1 MTPSLGRAAARW
13 TKAPR
18 ALFSRAFAVGFAI
31 AALVLAAASAGVFA
45 GGDPA
50 AAAGRGALI
59 TLGLNL
65 LLIAGLA
72 AYLGGRFW
80 RLITGRAA
88 GDPAPKLHLRFAGL
102 FSLVAIA
109 PAVVVAVLLGALFTR
124 GMDSWFSERT
134 QSLVEDA
141 VSVAASY
148 VQETEEVFSGETAA
162 MATDL
167 NPQAS
172 LLGESRIEYGKLLAA
187 QAEYRAFIAS
197 YVIDRSGTVLSR
209 FEYDTA
215 PPYAAPNLTAF
226 ARADE
231 GEVALRVDPARD
243 AYYALFKLSA
253 YPEDAYLYTV
263 RSVQAGILA
272 YLRAAEAS
280 NAAYAEAEASRGRLQ
295 WLYMLL
301 YLETTLLVLIGAAGF
316 GLSAANQVV
325 GPVGRLVE
333 GAERVRDGDL
343 SARVEATSE
352 HDEIA
357 ALSLAFNEMTARL
370 ASQRSELV
378 EAKSEAERRREFTEA
393 VLSGVSAGVVGVDAV
408 NRVTLANRSALA
420 LLGAETEAELVR
432 QDVTE
437 VAPELAAIVRSARA
451 ATDFVAD
458 DQVDLLRRG
467 DMRRLNVRAAA
478 SRDGSGAVVVTFDDI
493 TRLVMD
499 QRNAAWRDVARR
511 IAHEIKNPLTP
522 IQLSAE
528 RLRRK
533 YLKDI
538 QGDREVFGRCVDTIV
553 RQVSDIGR
561 MVDEFSSFAR
571 MPEPRLA
578 GVEMGELVR
587 SAAFAQRVASP
598 NIEVT
603 IDAPEEPVTVYCDER
618 LIAQALANVLKNA
631 AEAISAREDE
641 EPGAKATPWRIKASL
656 RAEDDNAVLEIT
668 DDGAGWPDAPREQ
681 LAEPYMTTREKG
693 TGLGLAIVRRV
704 MEDHHGRLELADRLD
719 GERGAVVRL
728 VLPLHAEMGEG
739 PATPAE
745 RVTV

>member
-1 MTPSLGRAAARW
+1 MAPNLGRAAARW
-13 TKAPR
+13 TRAPK
-18 ALFSRAFAVGFAI
+18 ALFSRAFAIGFAV
-31 AALVLAAASAGVFA
+31 AALVLVAASARVFA

-50 AAAGRGALI
+50 AAAGRGALV
-59 TLGLNL
+59 TLAFNL
-65 LLIAGLA
+65 MLIAGLA

-80 RLITGRAA
+80 RLVMGRAA

-141 VSVAASY
+141 VRVAASY
-148 VQETEEVFSGETAA
+148 VQETEEIISGETAA

-172 LLGESRIEYGKLLAA
+172 LLRESRIEYGKLLAA
-187 QAEYRAFIAS
+187 QAEYRSFISA

-215 PPYAAPNLTAF
+215 PPYVAPNLGAF
-226 ARADE
+226 ATADE
-231 GEVALRVDPARD
+231 GRVTLRVDAGRD
-243 AYYALFKLSA
+243 AYYALIKLTS
-253 YPEDAYLYTV
+253 YEETYLYTV
-263 RSVQAGILA
+263 RRVEGGILA

-280 NAAYAEAEASRGRLQ
+280 NASYAEAEASRGRLRL
-295 WLYMLL
+295 LYTLL
-301 YLETTLLVLIGAAGF
+301 YLETALLVLIGAAGF
-316 GLSAANQVV
+316 GLTAANQVV
-325 GPVGRLVE
+325 GPVGRLME

-343 SARVEATSE
+343 SVRVDASSE
-352 HDEIA
+352 HDELT
-357 ALSLAFNEMTARL
+357 ALTRAFNEMAARL
-370 ASQRSELV
+370 GSQRHELV
-378 EAKSEAERRREFTEA
+378 EATGEAERRREFTEA
-393 VLSGVSAGVVGVDAV
+393 VLSGVSAGVVGVDAS
-408 NRVTLANRSALA
+408 NRLTLINRSALA
-420 LLGAETEAELVR
+420 LLGAEAESDLVD
-432 QDVTE
+432 QDVIE
-437 VAPELAAIVRSARA
+437 VAPELAGIVRSARA
-451 ATDFVAD
+451 APDFVAD
-458 DQVDLLRRG
+458 GQADLMRRG
-467 DMRRLNVRAAA
+467 DMRRLSVRAAA

-493 TRLVMD
+493 TRLVTD

-533 YLKDI
+533 YMNDI
-538 QGDREVFGRCVDTIV
+538 QSDREVFERCVDTIV

-578 GVEMGELVR
+578 GVEMNELVR

-598 NIEVT
+598 SVEVA
-603 IDAPEEPVTVYCDER
+603 IDLPDDRVTVFCDER

-631 AEAISAREDE
+631 AEAIGAREDE
-641 EPGAKATPWRIKASL
+641 EPGAKAMPWRIKASL
-656 RAEDDNAVLEIT
+656 RAEDGFAVVEVT

-728 VLPLHAEMGEG
+728 VLPLHAEMGETSA
-739 PATPAE
+739 PPAE

>member
-1 MTPSLGRAAARW
+1 MTPSFGRAASRW
-13 TKAPR
+13 TRAPQ
-18 ALFSRAFAVGFAI
+18 ALFSRPFAIGFAV
-31 AALVLAAASAGVFA
+31 AALVLVAASARVFM
-45 GGDPA
+45 GGEPA
-50 AAAGRGALI
+50 AAAGRGTLV

-65 LLIAGLA
+65 VLIGGLA
-72 AYLGGRFW
+72 VYLGGRFW
-80 RLITGRAA
+80 RLIMGRGA
-88 GDPAPKLHLRFAGL
+88 GEPAPKLHLRFAGL

-124 GMDSWFSERT
+124 SMDSWFSQRT
-134 QSLVEDA
+134 QSMVEDA
-141 VSVAASY
+141 ATVAKSY
-148 VQETEEVFSGETAA
+148 VQEFEVITSGETAA
-162 MATDL
+162 MAIDL
-167 NPQAS
+167 NHNAELLADSRISYSS
-172 LLGESRIEYGKLLAA
+172 LLQR
-187 QAEYRAFIAS
+187 QAEYRAFISA
-197 YVIDRSGTVLSR
+197 YVIDRSGTVLARAETVS
-209 FEYDTA
+209 A
-215 PPYAAPNLTAF
+215 PPYAAPTLDAF
-226 ARADE
+226 VTADE
-231 GEVALRVDPARD
+231 GVVHLRADQGNNG
-243 AYYALFKLSA
+243 YYALLKLSE
-253 YPEDAYLYTV
+253 YENAYLYTV
-263 RSVQAGILA
+263 RPVVGGILA

-280 NAAYAEAEASRGRLQ
+280 NAAYGEAEASRGRLRL
-295 WLYMLL
+295 LYTLL
-301 YLETTLLVLIGAAGF
+301 YLQTTLLVLIGAAAF
-316 GLSAANQVV
+316 GLSAANEVV
-325 GPVGRLVE
+325 GPVGRLVD

-343 SARVEATSE
+343 SVRVDAPSE
-352 HDEIA
+352 HDELA

-370 ASQRSELV
+370 GSQRNELV
-378 EAKSEAERRREFTEA
+378 EAKGEAERRREFTEA
-393 VLSGVSAGVVGVDAV
+393 VLSGVSAGVVGVDAA

-420 LLGAETEAELVR
+420 LLGAESEGELVG
-432 QDVTE
+432 QEVTQ
-437 VAPELAAIVRSARA
+437 VAPELAGIVRGAREA
-451 ATDFVAD
+451 PDFIAESQAD
-458 DQVDLLRRG
+458 LVRRG
-467 DMRRLNVRAAA
+467 DMRRLNVRAGA

-493 TRLVMD
+493 TRLVTD

-533 YLKDI
+533 YLNDI

-571 MPEPRLA
+571 MPEPRPA

-598 NIEVT
+598 SVEVT
-603 IDAPEEPVTVYCDER
+603 IEAPDEPVVVFCDER

-641 EPGAKATPWRIKASL
+641 EPGAKATPWRIKATL
-656 RAEDDNAVLEIT
+656 RAEDDHAVVEIT

-704 MEDHHGRLELADRLD
+704 MEDHHGRLELADRPD

-728 VLPLHAEMGEG
+728 VLPLQAELGEG